1 MANFIGILQAE
12 WGGAQAFSSFD
23 TYLAPYVFFDMYYS
37 GLTYKDIK
45 KAILN
50 FIYNL
55 NVPSR
60 WGQSPFSN
68 ITIDWIVPNDMSA
81 QYPLRNDKN
90 YFKTIYEDLSD
101 EEKTKFRTTVIEEL
115 KKRLENIENSI
126 DSLFDKITYKLFQ
139 KEMNLINKAFYEC
152 LNEGDINGLPFT
164 FPIPTVNI
172 TENFDWDGENTDLLF
187 ENAAKYGSSYFQNF
201 IGSQYKRDE
210 NGNLVPDPNAYSPN
224 DVRSMCPLTGD
235 TEVLTLSNR
244 GISKTQIVH

>member
-1 MANFIGILQAE
+1 
-12 WGGAQAFSSFD
+12 
-23 TYLAPYVFFDMYYS
+23 MYYS

-152 LNEGDINGLPFT
+152 LNEGDINGLPLHSQFLQLILQKILIGMEKILI
-164 FPIPTVNI
+164 FFLKMLQNM
-172 TENFDWDGENTDLLF
+172 DLL
-187 ENAAKYGSSYFQNF
+187 
-201 IGSQYKRDE
+201 
-210 NGNLVPDPNAYSPN
+210 
-224 DVRSMCPLTGD
+224 
-235 TEVLTLSNR
+235 
-244 GISKTQIVH
+244 ISKILLVRNINEMKMVI

>member
-1 MANFIGILQAE
+1 
-12 WGGAQAFSSFD
+12 
-23 TYLAPYVFFDMYYS
+23 MYYS

>member
-1 MANFIGILQAE
+1 
-12 WGGAQAFSSFD
+12 
-23 TYLAPYVFFDMYYS
+23 MYYS

-172 TENFDWDGENTDLLF
+172 TENFDWDGENTDLLL
-187 ENAAKYGSSYFQNF
+187 KMLQNM
-201 IGSQYKRDE
+201 D
-210 NGNLVPDPNAYSPN
+210 L
-224 DVRSMCPLTGD
+224 L
-235 TEVLTLSNR
+235 
-244 GISKTQIVH
+244 ISKILLVRNINEMKW